1 MTDELQSRT
10 GASLSL
16 TVAFQNPTGG
26 PALNPAGAGVKLGV
40 KGREKLGVPYIAV
53 DGVEHPGD
61 WTAPTRLDITPGS
74 HRVEVY
80 FKLKGIP
87 LKRAKGKADFTA
99 SQGEVTVRAHFGQYL
114 TTTEVNVPGQP
125 PIRKKRMIL

>member
-1 MTDELQSRT
+1 MTDELKST
-10 GASLSL
+10 ADASPSL
-16 TVAFQNPTGG
+16 TVKFENPKGG
-26 PALNPAGAGVKLGV
+26 SALNPASAGVKLGV
-40 KGREKLGVPYIAV
+40 KGREKIGVPYIAV
-53 DGVEHPGD
+53 DGVEHQGD
-61 WTAPTRLDITPGS
+61 WAAPTRVEITPGN
-74 HRVEVY
+74 HRIEVY
-80 FKLKGIP
+80 FKLKGLP